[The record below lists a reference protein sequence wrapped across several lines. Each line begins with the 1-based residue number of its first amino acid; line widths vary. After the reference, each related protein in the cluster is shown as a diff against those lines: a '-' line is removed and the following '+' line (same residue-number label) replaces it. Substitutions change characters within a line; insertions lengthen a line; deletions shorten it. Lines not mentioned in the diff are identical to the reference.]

1 MMWRAT
7 GLVLIIA
14 LSAGCS
20 DQNAGEDRTE
30 HVWQEQTDALQKA
43 EDVDQLVQDA
53 AKRQREVI
61 DGSTE

>member
-1 MMWRAT
+1 MMWRAI
-7 GLVLIIA
+7 GLLLIVA
-14 LSAGCS
+14 LSVGCS
-20 DQNAGEDRTE
+20 DRNSGEDRSE
-30 HVWQEQTDALQKA
+30 HVWQEQTDALRKA